1 MAERVIAYMVQND
14 CGQNMKPIIAAR
26 SAFSALFPMS
36 VARIAIFS
44 FLVTGTMTAWFFR
57 EPLRN
62 LVFAQGVWANDG
74 PTEEAIE
81 QVIDAAADHRAAVQR
96 AWDSG
101 KIVPREVAIRRL
113 SRLMPAGEPI
123 PAELESL
130 VLAAS
135 LDPDASVREAA
146 MAIVRAHKYQALAAI
161 CVAQIRDTDPQVRLL
176 GLDHLNGVSP
186 LTGIPIIVPLLDDS
200 DPLIVV
206 RSLKLLENWT
216 GQKFGVTL
224 AETAPVEN
232 EKTGLKEFP
241 EGSQTKAKA
250 GATRAKAWWASHQS
264 EFGPVEFE
272 APAAAFDVRR
282 SLLPAGDFHLSG
294 LDGRQMRLSDFRG
307 KVVLLNFW
315 TTWCPACLSEM
326 PELIALQKR
335 YGERIAI
342 IGISLDNVP
351 DEDGHLGGNEGAES
365 SSGHDGDHPSLNTVR
380 EKVARTV
387 KVRGINYTVLLDKNN
402 SVGSRFNGSELPTTV
417 IVDAQGYVRRR
428 FIGARSLPVFEAM
441 IAEASQPLPSNQNKM
456 AFESSSSQVRNK

>member
-1 MAERVIAYMVQND
+1 
-14 CGQNMKPIIAAR
+14 MKTILPR
-26 SAFSALFPMS
+26 PPFSVSPPTIKL
-36 VARIAIFS
+36 RIATLS
-44 FLVTGTMTAWFFR
+44 FLVIGTMAAWLFR
-57 EPLRN
+57 EPVRE

-74 PTEEAIE
+74 PSEEIIE
-81 QVIDAAADHRAAVQR
+81 QVIDGASDRQAAIQK
-96 AWDSG
+96 AWDSD

-113 SRLMPAGEPI
+113 SRLI
-123 PAELESL
+123 PAAAPLPAQLESL
-130 VLAAS
+130 VLAAT
-135 LDPDASVREAA
+135 LDPDASVRETAL
-146 MAIVRAHKYQALAAI
+146 AIVHSHNCPALAAM
-161 CVAQIRDTDPQVRLL
+161 CVAQLKDCDPQVRLL

-186 LTGIPIIVPLLDDS
+186 FTGIPIIVPLLDDS

-206 RSLKLLENWT
+206 RALKLLERWT
-216 GQKFGVTL
+216 GQKFGVML

-232 EKTGLKEFP
+232 EITGLKVFP

-272 APAAAFDVRR
+272 APAAAFDVPR
-282 SLLPAGDFHLSG
+282 SLPAGDFHLSG
-294 LDGRQMRLSDFRG
+294 LDGRQIRLSDFRG

-342 IGISLDNVP
+342 IGVSLDNVP
-351 DEDGHLGGNEGAES
+351 DEDGHLGGHEGAES
-365 SSGHDGDHPSLNTVR
+365 GSGQDGDRPSLNTVR

-387 KVRGINYTVLLDKNN
+387 KARGINYTVLLDRNN
-402 SVGSRFNGSELPTTV
+402 SVGSRFNGGELPTTV
-417 IVDAQGYVRRR
+417 LVDAQGYVRRR

-441 IAEASQPLPSNQNKM
+441 IAEASQPLPSTQNKL
-456 AFESSSSQVRNK
+456 ALESSSSSRVRNK